1 MTLIDNY
8 GLKYKVIKRDNEF
21 YLYERVFNT
30 LSKKN
35 KYILILTG
43 LKNVN
48 TFIKNNNLRKIQN
61 LTYELKTIEEVKRL
75 EKKEK
80 T

>member
-1 MTLIDNY
+1 MNLIDNY

-43 LKNVN
+43 LKNIN
-48 TFIKNNNLRKIQN
+48 TFIKNNKLRKIQKD
-61 LTYELKTIEEVKRL
+61 YEFIYE
-75 EKKEK
+75 
-80 T
+80 

>member
-8 GLKYKVIKRDNEF
+8 GLKYKVVKKDNEF

-35 KYILILTG
+35 KYKLILKG
-43 LKNVN
+43 LSNIN
-48 TFIKNNNLRKIQN
+48 TFIKNNNLRKIKKDYGFI
-61 LTYELKTIEEVKRL
+61 YE
-75 EKKEK
+75 
-80 T
+80 

>member
-21 YLYERVFNT
+21 YLYERAFYT

-35 KYILILTG
+35 RYKLILTG
-43 LKNVN
+43 SKNIN
-48 TFIKNNNLRKIQN
+48 TFIKNNNLRKIQKE
-61 LTYELKTIEEVKRL
+61 YEFIYE
-75 EKKEK
+75 
-80 T
+80 

>member
-8 GLKYKVIKRDNEF
+8 GLKYKVIKKDNEF

-35 KYILILTG
+35 KYKLILKG
-43 LKNVN
+43 LSNIN
-48 TFIKNNNLRKIQN
+48 TFIKNNKLRKIQKD
-61 LTYELKTIEEVKRL
+61 YEFIYE
-75 EKKEK
+75 
-80 T
+80 